1 MRLSHRFSLRI
12 ASAAVLSGAAVVGFA
27 AGLFGANAGQGDTV
41 TPVFA
46 QALPNAPGKQL
57 TSILVEY
64 APGGHSAPH
73 HHHESAAIFAYVVS
87 GAVRSK
93 VNDGETQTYEAGQ
106 FWYEPPGAAHS
117 VSENASTTEPASILA
132 VIVAD
137 EGAELTTFD
146 R

>member
-1 MRLSHRFSLRI
+1 M
-12 ASAAVLSGAAVVGFA
+12 ASGAVLSGAAVAGFA
-27 AGLFGANAGQGDTV
+27 AGLLGATAGQGDRV
-41 TPVFA
+41 TPVFT
-46 QALPNAPGKQL
+46 QALPNAPGEQL
-57 TSILVEY
+57 TSVLVEY
-64 APGGHSAPH
+64 APGGRSAPH

-137 EGAELTTFD
+137 EGAELTTYD
-146 R
+146 E

>member
-1 MRLSHRFSLRI
+1 MKLSHGFTLRM
-12 ASAAVLSGAAVVGFA
+12 ASAAFLGGAVLAGFA
-27 AGLFGANAGQGDTV
+27 AGLLAANAGRGDRV

-64 APGGHSAPH
+64 APGGRSAPH

-93 VNDGETQTYEAGQ
+93 VNDGETQTYGAGQ

-117 VSENASTTEPASILA
+117 ISENASTTEPASILA

-137 EGAELTTFD
+137 EGAELTSFG

>member
-1 MRLSHRFSLRI
+1 M
-12 ASAAVLSGAAVVGFA
+12 ASGAVLSGAAVAGFA
-27 AGLFGANAGQGDTV
+27 AGLLGATAGQGDRV
-41 TPVFA
+41 TSVFA

-64 APGGHSAPH
+64 APGGRSAPH

-87 GAVRSK
+87 GTVRSK

-106 FWYEPPGAAHS
+106 FWYEPPGASHS

-137 EGAELTTFD
+137 EGAELTKYD
-146 R
+146 Q